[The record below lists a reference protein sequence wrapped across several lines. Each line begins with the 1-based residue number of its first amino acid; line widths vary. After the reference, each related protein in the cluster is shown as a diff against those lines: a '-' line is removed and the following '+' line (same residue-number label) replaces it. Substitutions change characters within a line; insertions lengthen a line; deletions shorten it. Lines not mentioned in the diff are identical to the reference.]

1 VHGSWAASY
10 LALWALVIVL
20 TAVVVAISRQLG
32 SLSARLGP
40 AGAAANGDGP
50 PLGATPEAV
59 TVLDL
64 GGDPVTV
71 GGPGGPQL
79 LLFVSPGCGACEVF
93 LPALPAIARSG
104 QVTPHVVTAVDPAEA
119 EREFASHVARLI
131 SSPQILE
138 SYNVVST
145 PYAVVLDRL
154 GVVKAKGTV
163 GSIEQIETLVEA
175 AHRRPD
181 QPSAKLQTG

>member
-1 VHGSWAASY
+1 MDGSWAASY

-20 TAVVVAISRQLG
+20 TAVVVALARQLG

-40 AGAAANGDGP
+40 TSVAADGDGP
-50 PLGATPEAV
+50 ALGATPDAV

-71 GGPGGPQL
+71 GGPGRSQL
-79 LLFVSPGCGACEVF
+79 LLFVSPGCGACEIF

-104 QVTPHVVTAVDPAEA
+104 QVTPHVVTAADPAEA
-119 EREFASHVARLI
+119 ERDFASHVVGLI
-131 SSPQILE
+131 SSPGILE
-138 SYNVVST
+138 SYNIVST

-154 GVVKAKGTV
+154 GVVRAKGTV
-163 GSIEQIETLVEA
+163 GSIEQIETLVGA
-175 AHRRPD
+175 ARGRPD
-181 QPSAKLQTG
+181 HPSGRLQTG